1 MASTAAPG
9 QPAEPPVL
17 HDLAATRDERRTSGK
32 AARKRAPRGSLGT
45 WTEKHRGHD
54 PLETILAQTEIR
66 SGYPLDAT
74 RTLHASWERLNLAAA
89 MSATVR
95 VNHTGSVTV
104 LSTDGQ
110 PKVVK
115 A

>member
-1 MASTAAPG
+1 LITAVFLPRVCR
-9 QPAEPPVL
+9 PAVFSGHTGCTAL
-17 HDLAATRDERRTSGK
+17 RSRRTRLTNTQRTSV
-32 AARKRAPRGSLGT
+32 
-45 WTEKHRGHD
+45 
-54 PLETILAQTEIR
+54 LAQTEIR

-74 RTLHASWERLNLAAA
+74 RTRHASWERLNLAAA

-95 VNHTGSVTV
+95 VNHNGSVAV
-104 LSTDGQ
+104 LSTGGQ